1 MKKIL
6 FLSISI
12 MCILFLSA
20 CSGSEP
26 NSYDK
31 ETSSGTTIDTVNE
44 KETPSPSSNASGES
58 LDFIPEQ
65 YAIGSTIKFG
75 GYEWLVL
82 DVRDGKALLLTKEI
96 IALKFGNISHSAE
109 EALITLASKTMP
121 SWRLSDFEGYTV
133 LNTNFDGIYEAYQEY
148 ATAHP
153 DIFTDDMWYTSW
165 ENCSLRKWL
174 NSELDF
180 TANEWEMIET
190 TEVIDKTGIGANTM
204 DKVFLLDADDVEKY
218 FPRNESR
225 GASIEV
231 SDEEILHYL
240 QNTLLV
246 GALTGDLAEK
256 VLDAKDDGIFYWWV
270 RGSENDK
277 YFLKPMST
285 DDELYWIAPSLE
297 KPLGIRPAIWIKI
310 VQ

>member
-121 SWRLSDFEGYTV
+121 SWRLSDFEGYTA
-133 LNTNFDGIYEAYQEY
+133 LNTKFDGISS
-148 ATAHP
+148 
-153 DIFTDDMWYTSW
+153 I
-165 ENCSLRKWL
+165 
-174 NSELDF
+174 
-180 TANEWEMIET
+180 
-190 TEVIDKTGIGANTM
+190 
-204 DKVFLLDADDVEKY
+204 
-218 FPRNESR
+218 PR
-225 GASIEV
+225 
-231 SDEEILHYL
+231 
-240 QNTLLV
+240 
-246 GALTGDLAEK
+246 
-256 VLDAKDDGIFYWWV
+256 V
-270 RGSENDK
+270 R
-277 YFLKPMST
+277 YCTPR
-285 DDELYWIAPSLE
+285 YIY
-297 KPLGIRPAIWIKI
+297 
-310 VQ
+310 